1 MQFGFADALWRIAM
15 TGRRGLLV
23 IDVKPVRHTHTH
35 ETVPAWDIAVT
46 AATSSIDIYMGN
58 TSYLG
63 KRYVRS

>member
-1 MQFGFADALWRIAM
+1 M